1 MADLPALKAEGS
13 NKRPNVL
20 LGITGSVAAVKGPEL
35 ALRLSE
41 FANVKVVLTKHG
53 KRFWDFKCRLTTRIR
68 LDCFVM

>member
-1 MADLPALKAEGS
+1 MTDLPALKAEGS

-41 FANVKVVLTKHG
+41 FATSSFDEARKTVLGFGVDLRQGYVWTV
-53 KRFWDFKCRLTTRIR
+53 L
-68 LDCFVM
+68 